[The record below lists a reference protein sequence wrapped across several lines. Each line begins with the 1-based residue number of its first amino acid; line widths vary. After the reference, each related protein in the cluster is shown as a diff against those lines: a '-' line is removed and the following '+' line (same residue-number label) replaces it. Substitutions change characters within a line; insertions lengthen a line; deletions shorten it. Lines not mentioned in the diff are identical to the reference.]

1 MPNVGRRRW
10 GVRFTGPSPPYRR
23 VAAVGY
29 GLVED
34 MNQDQKR
41 VCPFEKS

>member
-1 MPNVGRRRW
+1 
-10 GVRFTGPSPPYRR
+10 